1 MYTIE
6 YYDDYIYI
14 PGNKNYTAL
23 SPILEREENKAG
35 KLTFTQLE
43 GHPHFAEFKKLKFG
57 IKVKENEKIIF
68 KGRIIDTEQIFDRSI
83 FYTVEGKLATLN
95 DSQCRPFSF
104 QGTPEELFKYFID
117 NHNSQTGSEQ
127 QLKVGNVTVTDPNNY
142 ISRSWDKT
150 TKTINLIKSRLI
162 DSLGGFLVIRY
173 EDDGDYIDWL
183 SSSDRTSSQKIEFGS
198 NLIDLNVF
206 IDAAKTCTAC
216 IPYGAKDED
225 GNRITIASVNDNLDY
240 IINEALKE
248 EYGIIYAPTDT
259 VTWDDVTRPENLFE
273 KAENWLYHE
282 GIMFNSS
289 IDISFL
295 DLSKLGVDVE
305 QIDLY
310 DNIEFI
316 STPHNISCSYMVG
329 KMKSDLSKPGDAYVS
344 LGVTTKTLTDITLG
358 GNKKTDST
366 TERVE
371 KIEADYVTNETLK
384 GEISAEIE
392 KVTET
397 FESSIEQTA
406 ENISLEVSK
415 SYATKDEVSTER
427 ARVDVLSDQL
437 SVKIKTIEDVESFM
451 TFNDEGELIIGKSD
465 SEIKS
470 VQDNDSYKFID
481 KGGMELLE
489 INTKGV
495 NSPTVNVSKQITL
508 FGQWAQRRGA
518 YVAGSGYNLN
528 DVWIGG

>member
-1 MYTIE
+1 
-6 YYDDYIYI
+6 
-14 PGNKNYTAL
+14 
-23 SPILEREENKAG
+23 
-35 KLTFTQLE
+35 
-43 GHPHFAEFKKLKFG
+43 
-57 IKVKENEKIIF
+57 
-68 KGRIIDTEQIFDRSI
+68 
-83 FYTVEGKLATLN
+83 
-95 DSQCRPFSF
+95 
-104 QGTPEELFKYFID
+104 
-117 NHNSQTGSEQ
+117 
-127 QLKVGNVTVTDPNNY
+127 
-142 ISRSWDKT
+142 
-150 TKTINLIKSRLI
+150 
-162 DSLGGFLVIRY
+162 
-173 EDDGDYIDWL
+173 
-183 SSSDRTSSQKIEFGS
+183 
-198 NLIDLNVF
+198 
-206 IDAAKTCTAC
+206 
-216 IPYGAKDED
+216 
-225 GNRITIASVNDNLDY
+225 
-240 IINEALKE
+240 
-248 EYGIIYAPTDT
+248 
-259 VTWDDVTRPENLFE
+259 
-273 KAENWLYHE
+273 
-282 GIMFNSS
+282 MFNSS

-295 DLSKLGVDVE
+295 DLSKLGVDVDK
-305 QIDLY
+305 IDLY

-358 GNKKTDST
+358 GNEKADSI

-406 ENISLEVSK
+406 EDISLEVSK
-415 SYATKDEVSTER
+415 TYATKDEVSTER

-481 KGGMELLE
+481 KGCMELLE